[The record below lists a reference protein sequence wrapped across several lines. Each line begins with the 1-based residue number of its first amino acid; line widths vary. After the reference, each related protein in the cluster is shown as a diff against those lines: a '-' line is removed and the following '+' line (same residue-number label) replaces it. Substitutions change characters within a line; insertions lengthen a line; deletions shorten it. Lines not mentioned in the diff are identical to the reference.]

1 MIEILNRYTRAVLY
15 ASETADSIASAVA
28 EALKSRANLTD
39 ADLYRANLTGANL
52 IRANLTDADLI
63 RANLTDANLTGA
75 NLIRANLTD
84 ANLTGAD
91 LYGADLY
98 GANLEKFRCVIPGS
112 RHVITATD
120 KRVSIGCHT
129 YTIGHWLE
137 HFRAIGRAEKYTD
150 EQIEEYG
157 ENLNRIEA
165 MMKLWAAKEGA

>member
-28 EALKSRANLTD
+28 EALKSRAD
-39 ADLYRANLTGANL
+39 
-52 IRANLTDADLI
+52 
-63 RANLTDANLTGA
+63 
-75 NLIRANLTD
+75 
-84 ANLTGAD
+84 LTGAD

>member
-1 MIEILNRYTRAVLY
+1 MKIEIKNRWTLAVIFSIEAESVGL
-15 ASETADSIASAVA
+15 AVKAAIEADAD
-28 EALKSRANLTD
+28 LTD
-39 ADLYRANLTGANL
+39 ADLTDADLTGANLTDANL
-52 IRANLTDADLI
+52 IRANLTDADLT
-63 RANLTDANLTGA
+63 RADLTRADLT
-75 NLIRANLTD
+75 R